1 MNSQFRKGDAARRR
15 QKPSAV
21 PDALVTGRMLSQMIR
36 PSGRAYTIATPSLDE
51 NDVVIHGNLN
61 NYNCHSGL
69 RVHATDTLEAH
80 DLNTET
86 LINPELTVAV
96 FLEGVVEM
104 ELDGERIRL
113 GDPSEPIGH
122 AWTVTRRVPSRRM
135 SRKGTRIRKVLV
147 SAPHTW
153 INAYIDDLPGDG
165 AVIAAFMN
173 THRNNAR
180 WTPSKR
186 TLALCEQILNP
197 SPAPHVIQRM
207 NIESKA
213 IEIFSDALSVL
224 AGLSESNVSDGPSVR
239 AINRA
244 QEIRAYVLDHIDDN
258 LSLTMIAREL
268 GCSVESMQRAFKTAY
283 GATIVDFI
291 REYRLHQ
298 ARHALV
304 SEGISISEA
313 AYRAGYSNPA
323 NFSTAFKK
331 LFGLTP
337 SDAKS

>member
-1 MNSQFRKGDAARRR
+1 MNRQHRKHNVARRR
-15 QKPSAV
+15 HKSPAV
-21 PDALVTGRMLSQMIR
+21 PDAVVTGRMLAQMVR
-36 PSGRAYTIATPSLDE
+36 PSGRAYTIAMPYLDE
-51 NDVVIHGNLN
+51 DDVVIHGNLN
-61 NYNCHSGL
+61 NYDCHSGL

-80 DLNTET
+80 DLDTKT

-104 ELDGERIRL
+104 ELDGKRIRL
-113 GDPSEPIGH
+113 GDPEKPVGH
-122 AWTVTRRVPSRRM
+122 AWTVTRRVSSRRI
-135 SRKGTRIRKVLV
+135 SRKGTHIRKVLV
-147 SAPHTW
+147 SAPHEW
-153 INAYIDDLPGDG
+153 INTYVEDLPGDS
-165 AVIAAFMN
+165 ALIIAFMN
-173 THRNNAR
+173 THRNDAR

-197 SPAPHVIQRM
+197 PPAPHVIQRM

-213 IEIFSDALSVL
+213 IEIFSDALS
-224 AGLSESNVSDGPSVR
+224 ALSGMTDPYAADSMSVR
-239 AINRA
+239 AIGRA
-244 QEIRAYVLDHIDDN
+244 QEIRTYVLDHIDDD
-258 LSLTMIAREL
+258 LSLATIAREL
-268 GCSVESMQRAFKTAY
+268 GCSIESMQRAFKAAY
-283 GATIVDFI
+283 GGTIVDFI

-298 ARHALV
+298 ARRALI